1 MNVLLIGGGGRE
13 HALAWKLASSALTD
27 RLICAPG
34 NAGIAAVAE
43 CVALD
48 IANHDAVIRFC
59 REKDIGLV
67 VIGPEAPLVAGLA
80 DDLDGAGIKVFGPSA
95 AAAQLEGSKGFTKD
109 LCAKHRIPTARYWR
123 FTDPE
128 EALLYVL
135 PNPKPA
141 VIKADGLASGKG
153 VIIAETS
160 EQASHAIDAFFLGA
174 YGEAGKE
181 IVIEEFLEGEE
192 ASFFALVDGETA
204 LPLVTAQDH
213 KRAYDGDEGP
223 NTGGMGAYSPAPIMT
238 PQLIARTMDEIVLPT
253 VAAMRA
259 RGTPFKGVLYAG
271 LMIKDGAP
279 KHIEYN
285 VRFGDPEAQVLM
297 MRLESD
303 LLPALLAVANGDLS
317 GVTLDWHD
325 EAALCVVM
333 AAKGYPGAYE
343 KGTEIKGLD
352 EAGADPD
359 VQVFHAGTRRDG
371 TRLLADGGR
380 VLGVTARGK
389 DIAEAKRRA
398 YRAVDKIDW
407 PGGFCRRDIGWRA
420 LSGCPSLK

>member
-13 HALAWKLASSALTD
+13 HALAWKLRQSPLLD
-27 RLICAPG
+27 RLYCAPG
-34 NAGIAAVAE
+34 NAGIAEVAE

-135 PNPKPA
+135 ANPKPA

-279 KHIEYN
+279 KLIEYN

-303 LLPALLAVANGDLS
+303 LLPALLAVANGDLN